1 MNVIKGEKRLI
12 VSNFCSQGDWQM
24 ANAADA
30 NGLVSG
36 HAYTVTAVAK
46 VRNHIYLVLFTSK
59 KLLA

>member
-1 MNVIKGEKRLI
+1 MKKVLI
-12 VSNFCSQGDWQM
+12 VCNFSLQGDWQM

-46 VRNHIYLVLFTSK
+46 VRLGHFCNFSDMIWKFTIYIK
-59 KLLA
+59 